1 MNRVVK
7 RRREMQKSGF
17 KEQMV
22 DSGGLA
28 SQLSAFFCTT
38 GHSTKL
44 EIGDRTTG
52 WLMLPSY

>member
-17 KEQMV
+17 REQMV

-44 EIGDRTTG
+44 EIGDG
-52 WLMLPSY
+52 ELLAG